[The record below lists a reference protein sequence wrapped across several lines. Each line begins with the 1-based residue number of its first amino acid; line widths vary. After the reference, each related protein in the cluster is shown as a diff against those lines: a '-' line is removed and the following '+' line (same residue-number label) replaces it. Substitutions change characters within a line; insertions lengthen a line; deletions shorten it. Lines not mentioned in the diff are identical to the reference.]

1 MALLGKTDWYSAEK
15 KIILT
20 IALAILIASVSV
32 FAILYLMM
40 SHALQEDIRARARVV
55 NAYAESHLNLEGFVH
70 INTLKDMRRDTYQD
84 MQSMLDNIR
93 QIANVRYLYTA
104 KLGEDGQPVYLIDG
118 LDLGAEDF
126 AYPGTRIEEEMAPY
140 IQTALSGEPVYS
152 RDVVDTTWG
161 PIFTACYPVKD
172 ENGQVMGALCVEI
185 AMNTT
190 YQFLKR
196 SSQTTVS
203 VALASGMVAA
213 LLSMSIYLYLRWQ
226 RMAEARQ
233 QVLLQDAVVAA
244 DAANQAKSTFL
255 FNMSHDIRTPMNA
268 IIGYADLAEKHRQEP
283 ERLQGYLK
291 NIQVSGEKML
301 SIIDNV
307 LELSRIESGKVTL
320 EETAVEAGSIFESC
334 VVMVQPELER
344 KHQTMTVEKH
354 TPNPYLYM
362 DTSRILEVILNL
374 VSNAIKYT
382 GDGGHIR
389 CTIRQLPSDRE
400 GWCVQ
405 ELSVADNG
413 IGMSEE
419 FQQHIFEAFARER
432 SSTVSGVAGSGLGM
446 GIVKKLV
453 DLMNGSIDIQS
464 KLGEG
469 STFTVYIPCRLARQE
484 DAVPKRAAERLDKTG
499 LAGRRILLAEDNDLN
514 AEITAE
520 LMGEEGLLVDRA
532 ENGAHCL
539 EMLEKAP
546 AGMYDAILMDVQ
558 MPVLDGYEAT
568 QKIRRLTDPWR
579 ANIPIIA
586 ITANAFA
593 EDRQR
598 ALEVGMDDHVAKP
611 IDMAKLIPV
620 LQKQLHKHDGE
631 AEEKRFSQSG
641 P

>member
-432 SSTVSGVAGSGLGM
+432 SSTVSGVEGSGLGM

-453 DLMNGSIDIQS
+453 DLMNGSIDTQS

-469 STFTVYIPCRLARQE
+469 STFTVHIPCRLARQE
-484 DAVPKRAAERLDKTG
+484 DAVPSVPQSGWIRPALPGGVSCWQRTTTLTPRSPLSSWARRVCWWIGRKT
-499 LAGRRILLAEDNDLN
+499 
-514 AEITAE
+514 
-520 LMGEEGLLVDRA
+520 V
-532 ENGAHCL
+532 
-539 EMLEKAP
+539 P
-546 AGMYDAILMDVQ
+546 AVW
-558 MPVLDGYEAT
+558 
-568 QKIRRLTDPWR
+568 KCWRRLRRGCMTPSSWMCR
-579 ANIPIIA
+579 C
-586 ITANAFA
+586 
-593 EDRQR
+593 R
-598 ALEVGMDDHVAKP
+598 
-611 IDMAKLIPV
+611 
-620 LQKQLHKHDGE
+620 
-631 AEEKRFSQSG
+631 
-641 P
+641 